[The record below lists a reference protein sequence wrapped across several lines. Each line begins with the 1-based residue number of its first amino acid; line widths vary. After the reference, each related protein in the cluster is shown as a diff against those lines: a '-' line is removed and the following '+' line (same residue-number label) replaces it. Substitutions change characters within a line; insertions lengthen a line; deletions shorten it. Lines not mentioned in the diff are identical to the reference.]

1 MTVAIDVHDLTV
13 AYRGRPVL
21 LDIDLAIEAGQM
33 TAIVGPNGA
42 GKSTLLKAIAG
53 VVPIASGHVHVFGRP
68 LRGEG
73 ARRNASDPRQLA
85 YVPQRETVD
94 WDFPANV
101 MDVVL
106 MGRQAWLGWFG
117 RPKQADRDAAN
128 RAIAACDLNGLET
141 RQIGELSGG
150 QQQRVFLARALA
162 QEPQILLLDEP
173 FASVD
178 AATEQAIV
186 RVLRDLRLAGRT
198 VVAVHHDL
206 QTVRGYFDRV
216 AMLNLAL
223 VANGRVEDV
232 FTESNLQRTY
242 GGRLTLLS
250 AAVDAMARARD
261 GATR

>member
-1 MTVAIDVHDLTV
+1 MSTAIDVHDLTV

-53 VVPIASGHVHVFGRP
+53 VVPFAGGRIEVFGRP
-68 LRGEG
+68 LRGSG
-73 ARRNASDPRQLA
+73 ARRDASDPRRLA

-94 WDFPANV
+94 WDFPACV
-101 MDVVL
+101 QDVVL

-117 RPKQADRDAAN
+117 RPRRADRVAAAA
-128 RAIAACDLNGLET
+128 AIAACGLEGLEL

-162 QEPQILLLDEP
+162 QQPEILLLDEP

-186 RVLRDLRLAGRT
+186 GVLHSLRLAGRT

-223 VANGRVEDV
+223 VAAGPVETT
-232 FTESNLQRTY
+232 FTEANLQRTY

-250 AAVDAMARARD
+250 AAADAMAREGVRP
-261 GATR
+261 

>member
-1 MTVAIDVHDLTV
+1 VTTAIHVHDLTV
-13 AYRGRPVL
+13 AYRGKPVL

-53 VVPIASGHVHVFGRP
+53 VVPLASGRIEVFGRP
-68 LRGEG
+68 LRGPG
-73 ARRNASDPRQLA
+73 ARAEATDPRILA

-94 WDFPANV
+94 WDFPASV
-101 MDVVL
+101 LDVVL

-117 RPKQADRDAAN
+117 RPRAADRAAAAQ
-128 RAIAACDLNGLET
+128 AIAACALEGLES

-162 QEPQILLLDEP
+162 QEPQVLLLDEP

-178 AATEQAIV
+178 AATEQAIMG
-186 RVLRDLRLAGRT
+186 VLRGLRAAGRT
-198 VVAVHHDL
+198 IVAVHHDL
-206 QTVRGYFDRV
+206 QTVRGAFDRV

-223 VANGRVEDV
+223 VAAGSVQET
-232 FTESNLQRTY
+232 FTERNLQRTY
-242 GGRLTLLS
+242 SGRLTLLS
-250 AAVDAMARARD
+250 AAADAMGRARE
-261 GATR
+261 GAAP